1 MFSTIFLKY
10 FIDRGNF
17 TPLTEQLLRS
27 TKKNTDQRE
36 HWDRMRIKISLY
48 GRASFYIL
56 RTSVVMCIYI
66 YIVTFIYA
74 FVSLSHTTLAESAQF
89 FMLAKK

>member
-1 MFSTIFLKY
+1 MALDEASVTHIRSKNQEKKKQIICLFIYYFFFKPTNTFHEQKMFSTLFLKY

-36 HWDRMRIKISLY
+36 H
-48 GRASFYIL
+48 
-56 RTSVVMCIYI
+56 
-66 YIVTFIYA
+66 
-74 FVSLSHTTLAESAQF
+74 
-89 FMLAKK
+89 